1 MSLAPSGK
9 SVVYESPGSQ
19 PGKTGLMLE
28 HAGNSSD
35 LVEISKLN
43 GEFKKNYGTIIGAC
57 LYLRSISAARG
68 RSFFLDRFDVRRFVG
83 CADVAWEIW
92 LVVATASIID

>member
-1 MSLAPSGK
+1 MWLAPSGK
-9 SVVYESPGSQ
+9 SVVYESLGSQ

-28 HAGNSSD
+28 QAGNSSD

-68 RSFFLDRFDVRRFVG
+68 RSFFWTGLMFAASPAVLT
-83 CADVAWEIW
+83 W
-92 LVVATASIID
+92 LGKFGWLWLLLP